1 MGDGALMHKLLTWQ
15 VICRGAWYIVRGVCV
30 LPYLFDKFSKRILIN
45 ISLFKQRKL
54 KKTNEVR
61 SWPQAGKRSWPRL
74 PGQPTRVLLG
84 RDSRSTGCS
93 SQETEPQ
100 PGCKGP
106 RRVQPLLRCPSSRSN
121 LTAAAATFQGSGAG
135 LPGPTSLSSQQK
147 LEEGKCKGTWWK
159 ELMLPPLF

>member
-1 MGDGALMHKLLTWQ
+1 MGDGAPMHKLLTWQ
-15 VICRGAWYIVRGVCV
+15 VICRGTWYIVRVV
-30 LPYLFDKFSKRILIN
+30 YLLPCLFDKFSKRILIN

-74 PGQPTRVLLG
+74 PGQQTRVILR
-84 RDSRSTGCS
+84 RDNKSTGCS

-106 RRVQPLLRCPSSRSN
+106 GRVQPLLRCPSSRSS
-121 LTAAAATFQGSGAG
+121 LTATFQSSGAG
-135 LPGPTSLSSQQK
+135 LPGPTSLSSQKK
-147 LEEGKCKGTWWK
+147 LEEGKCKGTWRK
-159 ELMLPPLF
+159 ERMLSPLL